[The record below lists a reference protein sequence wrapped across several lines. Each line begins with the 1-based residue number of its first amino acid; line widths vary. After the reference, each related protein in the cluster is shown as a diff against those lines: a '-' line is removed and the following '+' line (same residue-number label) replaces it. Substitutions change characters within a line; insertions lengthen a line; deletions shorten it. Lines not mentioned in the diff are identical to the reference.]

1 MIQYERLYRRKQQQA
16 VLEQIKK
23 TTGYKETLQ
32 EKLQKALLS
41 KLDVKLSENN
51 LRIQNGRIIYDNVTA
66 DSLENVSPRKDKYS
80 RQQSMTGIKRAKK
93 NSQMDGS
100 PGVDRERGETGST
113 MIDNMNALVNQDF
126 KDFEGRPIKRKLD

>member
-51 LRIQNGRIIYDNVTA
+51 LRI
-66 DSLENVSPRKDKYS
+66 
-80 RQQSMTGIKRAKK
+80 
-93 NSQMDGS
+93 
-100 PGVDRERGETGST
+100 
-113 MIDNMNALVNQDF
+113 
-126 KDFEGRPIKRKLD
+126 